1 MDDLK
6 KSIWCHVI
14 QKAYGKDFHGRVVIR
29 FEAGKVMSADPPLS
43 SKMQIKS
50 RALLPCKEFDGTIT
64 LDCNTFTGT
73 IIESVT

>member
-6 KSIWCHVI
+6 KFIWCSII
-14 QKAYGKDFHGRVVIR
+14 QKAYGKDFVGRVVIK
-29 FEAGKVMSADPPLS
+29 FELGRVISADPPLVH
-43 SKMQIKS
+43 KMKIKS